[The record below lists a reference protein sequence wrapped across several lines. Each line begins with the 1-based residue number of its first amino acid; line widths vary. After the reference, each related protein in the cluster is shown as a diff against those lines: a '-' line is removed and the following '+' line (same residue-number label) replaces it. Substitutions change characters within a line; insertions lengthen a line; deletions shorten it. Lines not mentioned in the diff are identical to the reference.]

1 MKKVLILILFFGSIL
16 TFTPAMA
23 ATTRTSTDY
32 TVITAEG
39 LEKSVER
46 LEDNIRRFLPE
57 STGRRIGLKD
67 PEAQKIIRENDIELL
82 PFVYFK
88 EGFEK
93 EKEFFLLAK
102 QGIIDRK
109 GNIYTLNSDAIRP
122 FGALLLKSDRIP
134 ERLDV
139 YTMSFCPYG
148 QQALK
153 YLIDRIQ
160 GEKLKIDLKVRYI
173 TKFRKYGIDSLHGDD
188 EIEEDIRQ
196 LLVQK
201 YYPDKFFK
209 YLLTR
214 PGSSFKETAKELSL
228 DEKSI
233 SDKQEEGRRLL
244 EEDAK
249 SAEKL
254 GITASPTFLYEG
266 RYIFYSQDEIPLAK
280 AEGPAAGITATRE
293 ATKNK
298 SSQLVDL
305 FFFYKPSCSECR
317 KIKDKMLPELKNKYG
332 HAVNISY
339 YDISEKGSYQKMI
352 QLELK
357 HGVIKKGTIPQV
369 YIYPAGYALIGK
381 FDIEQNLDGLLKT
394 AVRGG
399 K

>member
-1 MKKVLILILFFGSIL
+1 MKKVLILILFFGVIL
-16 TFTPAMA
+16 AFTPAMA
-23 ATTRTSTDY
+23 APSRTNTDY
-32 TVITAEG
+32 TIITAEG
-39 LEKSVER
+39 LEKAVER
-46 LEDNIRRFLPE
+46 LEENIRRFLPE
-57 STGRRIGLKD
+57 ATGRRVGLKE
-67 PEAQKIIRENDIELL
+67 PEAQKIIRENDVELL

-93 EKEFFLLAK
+93 GKEFFLLAK
-102 QGIIDRK
+102 QGVIDRK
-109 GNIYTLNSDAIRP
+109 GNVYTLNSDAIRP
-122 FGALLLKSDRIP
+122 FGALLLKADRIP
-134 ERLDV
+134 ERLEV

-160 GEKLKIDLKVRYI
+160 GEKLKIGLKVRYI

-188 EIEEDIRQ
+188 EIEENIRQ
-196 LLVQK
+196 LVIQK

-209 YLLTR
+209 YLLAR
-214 PGSSFKETAKELSL
+214 PGSSFKEAAQVSGL
-228 DEKSI
+228 DERAI

-266 RYIFYSQDEIPLAK
+266 RYIYYIQDEIPLAK
-280 AEGPAAGITATRE
+280 AEGPAADITATRE
-293 ATKNK
+293 AAKDK

-317 KIKDKMLPELKNKYG
+317 KIKDKTLPELKNKYG
-332 HAVNISY
+332 HAVNITYFDTS
-339 YDISEKGSYQKMI
+339 DKGSYQKMI